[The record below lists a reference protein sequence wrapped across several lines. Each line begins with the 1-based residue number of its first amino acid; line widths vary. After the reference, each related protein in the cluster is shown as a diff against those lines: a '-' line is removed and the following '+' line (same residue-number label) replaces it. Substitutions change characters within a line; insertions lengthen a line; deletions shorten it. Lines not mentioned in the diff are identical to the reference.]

1 MLKRSLKYTGYLT
14 ASILLLIALLLV
26 ATQTSPFKRFIK
38 DQVIEIVNKELN
50 GELSIEQ
57 LDGNFFSHLTF
68 HDLTFTSSDSLLL
81 SLTELT
87 LTYDLKTIL
96 DKQITIDSIHLS
108 HPFVKIWQNTDSTWN
123 FQHLI
128 PDQKDSLVK
137 AKKDF
142 RFVISAEH
150 IVINNGQFITHTFSN
165 YIPKQINNFN
175 LQAFGSYQT
184 DSIYVN
190 LMHMDLESHSPSL
203 AVRQLSTQFHRNVSG
218 MGIDSLIIRTGQSFL
233 SGEGR
238 YQSREA
244 MQTHLE
250 INPLAREE
258 FQLFVPQIKL
268 ITSPHINTQFKSEG
282 DTIQSSINLQSGN
295 ESIKINASILSLWEA
310 LKNKQT
316 PAPFSATIHLKN
328 VQPNNWVQLP
338 ETHSHLNGQL
348 KIKGA
353 NLLNYKMPLTI
364 NAVLDQSS
372 YQDYQVDSLRLDA
385 LMNNDS
391 ISFTSKLRS
400 AIGASNIAGHLKNIS
415 TTPAYHATITGD
427 SLLPNLILPQIEGTL
442 LNTRLEIKGSGFSA
456 NDRQMEALIA
466 LKRSNIYNIPVDS
479 AHIMAQLNHSIILL
493 DSFDIFLPGGAVHGN
508 GEFNLQSNELNSDIS
523 TNIDSITFAKH
534 YLTSDIEFKSF
545 TSSFQTSGHPDSLS
559 IEGYLS
565 GNELLGYATTV
576 QNLTTNFKGTLK
588 KQQYNLNGSIQASHI
603 AYNELKLDTITSFF
617 QLDNN
622 FFSANTNAEWTDTLQ
637 VSIRSEIKLEDTL
650 TVSIPK
656 LELSTLISEFY
667 SPDTTQ
673 FIQLY
678 DNNIAIHNFKL
689 NDRLNPNFKM
699 NANGHITLDHAEQF
713 EFSITDF
720 NLWQLNRLIGLP
732 DSIGG
737 NLSTEINLSGQSTSP
752 ELSGLIRVEQ
762 PRYGALTFSALES
775 QIKYANQRGE
785 TQLSI
790 PGLEA
795 GFLATLSVPFQAFF
809 DSTGFTF
816 SSPETFEARLKL
828 DSLNIS
834 QPLNKHATNIEADG
848 ILSMDIEASGP
859 LEAPLFFGNIQLDK
873 GKFIDPKY
881 GIYYDQAKAHINFD
895 ASKISIDTFLVKRE
909 KGFLS
914 ATGNLEFDS
923 TLIKGKI
930 ISSTLMANADQFFVT
945 RHKNYE
951 IQIDAST
958 YLKTGNNKP
967 EFGGKIN
974 VRRSDFYLPAFIAS
988 TEADNQ
994 DNDEPLLVQALTQD
1008 NDSTAKKSLEPR
1020 KRVKSQRDAS
1030 AFMEKLT
1037 GRLQL
1042 EIPRNTWL
1050 KSEEMKLEIW
1060 GDLEIVKT
1068 SPYFEL
1074 FGEVGINR
1082 GHYILY
1088 GKKLTIQEGQ
1098 IVFQGGEEIDPNL
1111 NFVAKYVYRGA
1122 DREKREL
1129 EMNVSGILSAPEI
1142 TFNLDG
1148 SEIPEADAVSILI
1161 FGKTMDEMSF
1171 AGQNS
1176 LVGSMGS
1183 YMVAQAVTSQLSK
1196 TLGTRFNLDMIEVNA
1211 TENWHSAAFVVGK
1224 YITNDL
1230 FVIYQRGFGES
1241 DDDEITPETITL
1253 EYEIKRI
1260 IFFRLQSGSSKS
1272 SGFDVILKFEPPK
1285 ED

>member
-1 MLKRSLKYTGYLT
+1 MLKRSLKYTGYLIG
-14 ASILLLIALLLV
+14 SILLLIFLLL
-26 ATQTSPFKRFIK
+26 AFTQTSIFKRLVK
-38 DQVIEIVNKELN
+38 DQVIEIVNKQLN

-57 LDGNFFSHLTF
+57 LGGNFFNHLTF
-68 HDLTFTSSDSLLL
+68 HNLAFTSSDSLIL
-81 SLTELT
+81 SLADLT
-87 LTYDLKTIL
+87 LEYDLKTIL
-96 DKQITIDSIHLS
+96 NNQITIDSIHLS
-108 HPFVKIWQNTDSTWN
+108 RPFVNIWQNTDSTWN
-123 FQHLI
+123 LQHLI
-128 PDQKDSLVK
+128 PTQKNSLIK
-137 AKKDF
+137 TKKDF
-142 RFVISAEH
+142 PYVISAEH
-150 IVINNGQFITHTFSN
+150 IKIDNGHFTTHTFFN
-165 YIPKQINNFN
+165 HIPKQIIEFN
-175 LQAFGSYQT
+175 LQASIHYQT
-184 DSIYVN
+184 DSIFFN
-190 LMHMDLESHSPSL
+190 LQHLELESHSPSL
-203 AVRQLSTQFHRNVSG
+203 SLRQLSTQFHRSVSG
-218 MGIDSLIIRTGQSFL
+218 IGIDSLIIRTGQSFL
-233 SGEGR
+233 SGDGR
-238 YQSREA
+238 YQSRMA

-258 FQLFVPQIKL
+258 FQLFVPQIQL
-268 ITSPHINTQFKSEG
+268 ITSPNIYTKFKSEG
-282 DTIQSSINLQSGN
+282 DTILSTINLQSGN
-295 ESIKINASILSLWEA
+295 EIIKIDASIRSLWDA

-328 VQPNNWVQLP
+328 VQPNNWIQLP

-348 KIKGA
+348 KIKGS
-353 NLLNYKMPLTI
+353 NLLNYKMPLALS
-364 NAVLDQSS
+364 AVLDQSS
-372 YQDYQVDSLRLDA
+372 YQGYQIDSLRLNA
-385 LMNNDS
+385 QMSNDS

-400 AIGASNIAGHLKNIS
+400 AIGGSNIAGNIKNFS
-415 TTPAYHATITGD
+415 TTPIYNATITGD
-427 SLLPNLILPQIEGTL
+427 SLLPNLIIPQIEGTL
-442 LNTRLEIKGSGFSA
+442 LNTKLEIQGRGFSA
-456 NDRQMEALIA
+456 SDRQMVARLA
-466 LKRSNIYNIPVDS
+466 LKRSNLYHIPVDS
-479 AHIMAQLNHSIILL
+479 AYIMAQLDKSIILL

-508 GEFNLQSNELNSDIS
+508 GKYNLQSNELYSDVS
-523 TNIDSITFAKH
+523 TNIDSITFTKH

-545 TSSFQTSGHPDSLS
+545 TSSFQTSGHPDSIS
-559 IEGYLS
+559 FEGYLC
-565 GNELLGYATTV
+565 GNELKGYATTI
-576 QNLTTNFKGTLK
+576 QDLTTKFDGTLK
-588 KQQYNLNGSIQASHI
+588 KQQYNLNGSVQASHI

-617 QLDNN
+617 QLDNS
-622 FFSANTNAEWTDTLQ
+622 FLSANTNAEWTDTLQ
-637 VSIRSEIKLEDTL
+637 ASIRSDIRLEDTL
-650 TVSIPK
+650 TISIPQ
-656 LELSTLISEFY
+656 LELNTLISEFY

-673 FIQLY
+673 CIQLY

-689 NDRLNPNFKM
+689 NDRLNPNFNM
-699 NANGHITLDHAEQF
+699 SANGNITLEHTEQF
-713 EFSITDF
+713 NFNITDF
-720 NLWQLNRLIGLP
+720 NLWQLNRLIDLP

-737 NLSTEINLSGQSTSP
+737 YLSTEINLAGQSTSP
-752 ELSGLIRVEQ
+752 ELSGSIRIDQ
-762 PRYGALTFSALES
+762 PRYGALTFSSLES
-775 QIKYANQRGE
+775 QIKYANQKGE

-790 PGLEA
+790 PGLDA
-795 GFLATLSVPFQAFF
+795 GFLATLSAPFQARF

-816 SSPETFEARLKL
+816 SPPETFEARLKM

-859 LEAPLFFGNIQLDK
+859 LEAPLFFGNIQLDN

-895 ASKISIDTFLVKRE
+895 ANKINIDTFLVKRE

-923 TLIKGKI
+923 TLIKGNI
-930 ISSTLMANADQFFVT
+930 ISSSLIANADQFFVT

-967 EFGGKIN
+967 EFGGQIN

-994 DNDEPLLVQALTQD
+994 DNDEPLLVQALTQES
-1008 NDSTAKKSLEPR
+1008 DSTAKKSIEPR
-1020 KRVKSQRDAS
+1020 KRIKSQRDAS

-1098 IVFQGGEEIDPNL
+1098 IIFQGGEEIDPNL
-1111 NFVAKYVYRGA
+1111 NFVAQYVYRGA

-1183 YMVAQAVTSQLSK
+1183 NMVAQAVTSQLSK

-1211 TENWHSAAFVVGK
+1211 TENWQSAAFVVGK

-1241 DDDEITPETITL
+1241 EDDEITPETITL

-1260 IFFRLQSGSSKS
+1260 IFVRLQSGSSKS